1 MATLRSPPTRLIPVA
16 ILITAALLLTLLLA
30 GGRQPPPTNHTHLHA
45 TSHLHSTVAASAAAT
60 ARHCSGTLYP
70 SLCFSSLLSIPNLSA
85 KSLPDIITAVVNQT
99 TSAVRSTYHNCSSI
113 SRRQP
118 HLDSLQR
125 YALYDCL
132 ELLESSLDQLHLA
145 VKDLR
150 RTSSATCHSELIT
163 ILSAA
168 ITNQYT
174 CLDGFAF
181 VSGHIRIRHFIEAY
195 IVHIY
200 RLLSNVL
207 AMSKKI
213 PVPPANSAGEVFD
226 GYGRMRDDGFPAWL
240 TRTDRKLL
248 QTKTPGGLTANLVVA
263 KDGSG
268 NFTTVT
274 AAVEA
279 APNNSA
285 TRFVIYIK
293 AGGYFENVE
302 VGKNKINLMFV
313 GDGIGQTVIKASR
326 NVVDGWTTFRSATVG

>member
-1 MATLRSPPTRLIPVA
+1 MATLRSPPTRLIPPA

-30 GGRQPPPTNHTHLHA
+30 GGLHPPPPNHTHLHA
-45 TSHLHSTVAASAAAT
+45 TSHLHSTVAAAT

-99 TSAVRSTYHNCSSI
+99 SSAVRSTYHNCSSI
-113 SRRQP
+113 SRGQP

-125 YALYDCL
+125 YALSDCL

-181 VSGHIRIRHFIEAY
+181 VTGHIHIRHFIEAY

-226 GYGRMRDDGFPAWL
+226 
-240 TRTDRKLL
+240 DRKLL

-274 AAVEA
+274 EAVAA